1 MFPWGNSSAS
11 AEEMECLTNASSM
24 ASIIRRSAVT
34 GADFLAFETAPN
46 VAKDLNMSI
55 FVARK
60 MLELRDSHLR

>member
-1 MFPWGNSSAS
+1 
-11 AEEMECLTNASSM
+11 M
-24 ASIIRRSAVT
+24 AGIIRRSAVT

-55 FVARK
+55 FAARK